1 MYDMHQSSSGTELER
16 NAQRGWGG
24 RRPGAGRKKG
34 SSRRINGETRR
45 QVLERAISVGI
56 NVESQNGRAEQEV
69 ANGAA
74 DLTGMSPVDVML
86 ARMYGQEIPDKQYQ
100 AAGAEPSAPPAAAHA
115 APAPRPRLY
124 SC

>member
-1 MYDMHQSSSGTELER
+1 MGGMYDMHQSSSGTELER

-74 DLTGMSPVDVML
+74 VIQLLMGNGFM
-86 ARMYGQEIPDKQYQ
+86 G
-100 AAGAEPSAPPAAAHA
+100 GPALKGFG
-115 APAPRPRLY
+115 PT
-124 SC
+124 